1 MLCPYRVDDY
11 GRNTVFGG
19 VKAMIDLKTIEEKT
33 RGFYNKA
40 KEELLLFEHR
50 ADESYH
56 SGALSDVIPNY
67 KSDLLKFG
75 AYKEDNFAVLF
86 IDMRNSS
93 ARAEKIGA
101 QNTFLSMHAF
111 IPAMLQVVEYYKGH
125 VIDLMGD
132 GIMVFF
138 YGKDEGFTKEIAIKQ
153 AGLCGRD
160 MLTVIEKVVNKILE
174 EDGIDYPI
182 TCGVGV
188 DYGKTVIT
196 KIGIEKVFDV
206 KAFGECI
213 NKASKY
219 SKTGNHVKV
228 SKKIKEHWPKGPNGT
243 ISFVA
248 FEDGY
253 ILNR

>member
-1 MLCPYRVDDY
+1 
-11 GRNTVFGG
+11 
-19 VKAMIDLKTIEEKT
+19 MIDLRKIEEKT
-33 RGFYNKA
+33 REYYNKA
-40 KEELLLFEHR
+40 KKELHLFENR
-50 ADESYH
+50 SLEFSN
-56 SGALSDVIPNY
+56 SALSDVIPNY

-93 ARAEKIGA
+93 ARAESVGA
-101 QNTFLSMHAF
+101 QKTFLTMHAF

-138 YGKDEGFTKEIAIKQ
+138 YGKDEGFTKEIAIKH

-160 MLTVIEKVVNKILE
+160 MLVVVEKVVNKLLS
-174 EDGIDYPI
+174 EDGMNYPI

-196 KIGIEKVFDV
+196 KIGIENTFDV
-206 KAFGECI
+206 KAFGDCI

-219 SKTGNHVKV
+219 SKVTNCVKV
-228 SKKIKEHWPKGPNGT
+228 SKKVKEHWPTGPNGT
-243 ISFVA
+243 ISFVISD
-248 FEDGY
+248 DGY
-253 ILNR
+253 ILTSK